1 MNFCLIK
8 NDLIALLK
16 AHKLLFIILISGII
30 ASFFTFEMMVGLV
43 QYKIVKSKDF
53 SMLHA
58 FSIDFGAAINDSD
71 KKNIEHILNDNE
83 NLRTALLVSVFDDK
97 PMLVGWKGE
106 NGNRWFVLDEGRFL
120 TQTEVSNNS
129 NVVVVSAGLYNEP
142 NFDYKTSKFT
152 IDNNEFQIIG
162 IGILPAN
169 GVLFTGQEDLY
180 QKYYSAN
187 KTNYYHA
194 HEENEEEEQQVEDY
208 VPIDSHLQTEIIP
221 FTTYQKLGYQPNII
235 RLEYKYDNM
244 STYNKK
250 IDELLVLFPNATI
263 YAPQP
268 PQQFYS
274 SEMMSK
280 IIQAILLTIF
290 ALVNIA
296 ALFVYWLAVNKHVHN
311 IYSICGAN
319 KKDIFLLIAIEWGII
334 VIIAFLASF
343 LLQYSIYPLIKAL
356 HISFEFSILQNAF
369 ILAAGYFLTMVFI
382 APQIIKNIHLDI
394 RGYTK

>member
-1 MNFCLIK
+1 MNFGLIK

-43 QYKIVKSKDF
+43 QYKIEKSKDF
-53 SMLHA
+53 SMLNA

-71 KKNIEHILNDNE
+71 KKNIEHILNDDE

-106 NGNRWFVLDEGRFL
+106 NDNRWFVLDEGRFFY
-120 TQTEVSNNS
+120 QTEVSNKS

-142 NFDYKTSKFT
+142 DFDYKTSRFT
-152 IDNNEFQIIG
+152 IGNNEFQIIG

-169 GVLFTGQEDLY
+169 GVLFIGQEDLY
-180 QKYYSAN
+180 QKYYLAN

-194 HEENEEEEQQVEDY
+194 HEENEEDEQVVDY
-208 VPIDSHLQTEIIP
+208 APIDSHIQTEIIP

-235 RLEYKYDNM
+235 RLEYRHDNL

-250 IDELLVLFPNATI
+250 IDELLVLFPNSTI

-268 PQQFYS
+268 PKQFYS

-280 IIQAILLTIF
+280 IIQAILLMIF

-296 ALFVYWLAVNKHVHN
+296 ALFVYWLAVNKHVHT

-343 LLQYSIYPLIKAL
+343 LLQIFIYPLIKAL

-369 ILAAGYFLTMVFI
+369 ILAGGYFLTMVFI

-394 RGYTK
+394 RGYAK